1 FLDCHDL
8 WMSGHRESGV
18 YTIVRDMA
26 TKPIYCNMTS
36 SAGWTV
42 LQRRRDGTQ
51 DFDREWAEY
60 KNGFGSLY
68 GEFWLGLDDIR
79 YMTHGRSYSLMVM
92 IEDWKGNTKYAMY
105 DQFVVFGQNFV

>member
-1 FLDCHDL
+1 MRGMASDLENEHETVMKLTTIVINLGRLLRWPISQSRDCHDL

-42 LQRRRDGTQ
+42 LQRRRDG
-51 DFDREWAEY
+51 
-60 KNGFGSLY
+60 
-68 GEFWLGLDDIR
+68 
-79 YMTHGRSYSLMVM
+79 
-92 IEDWKGNTKYAMY
+92 
-105 DQFVVFGQNFV
+105 